1 MNGDRITSDQL
12 LARGDDRVIIMDGA
26 MGTMLRGQGVSG
38 NLSELNL
45 TDPERI
51 AQIHRSYIQSGAELI
66 GTNTFNSEAVA
77 SRGVNI
83 YEINR
88 AGAQIA
94 SRVATEEGL
103 NFLPGDEGWKEE
115 WGPRRAIVAGS
126 LVATSRNAAVYEQI
140 AKGLLDGG
148 ADALLLE
155 SIYDLA
161 KAEAALTGIRKAIGT
176 RTETAKRNCSR
187 IGDSSNVKADGNN
200 VAEDIPIMI
209 SVTIDM
215 EGRIL
220 SGEDF
225 RTVFARLKKYGI
237 FSLGFN
243 CSMGA
248 EAMIP
253 FASELAEFALRSSR
267 SESAV
272 SICPSAGLSNSD
284 GRYPEDPE
292 FWASCIGRMISGIEN
307 EQQAIFAGGCCGT
320 TPEYIKALK
329 DSCK

>member
-1 MNGDRITSDQL
+1 MEGDRITSDQL

-66 GTNTFNSEAVA
+66 GTNTFNSEAIS
-77 SRGVNI
+77 SRGVNV

-94 SRVATEEGL
+94 LRVATEEGL

-126 LVATSRNAAVYEQI
+126 LVATSKNASDYKQI
-140 AKGLLDGG
+140 AEGLLDGG
-148 ADALLLE
+148 ADVLLLE

-161 KAEAALTGIRKAIGT
+161 KAEAALTGIRKAIGK
-176 RTETAKRNCSR
+176 RTGE
-187 IGDSSNVKADGNN
+187 
-200 VAEDIPIMI
+200 IPVMV
-209 SVTIDM
+209 SLTIDM

-225 RTVFARLKKYGI
+225 RTVFGRLKKYGI

-248 EAMIP
+248 GLMIP
-253 FASELAEFALRSSR
+253 LAIELADYAE
-267 SESAV
+267 EYPV
-272 SICPSAGLSNSD
+272 SLCPSAGLPDSD
-284 GRYPEDPE
+284 GHYPEDPE
-292 FWASCIGRMISGIEN
+292 FWASCFYGMRYTYN
-307 EQQAIFAGGCCGT
+307 FAGGCCGT
-320 TPEYIKALK
+320 TPEYIKALAAI
-329 DSCK
+329 SF